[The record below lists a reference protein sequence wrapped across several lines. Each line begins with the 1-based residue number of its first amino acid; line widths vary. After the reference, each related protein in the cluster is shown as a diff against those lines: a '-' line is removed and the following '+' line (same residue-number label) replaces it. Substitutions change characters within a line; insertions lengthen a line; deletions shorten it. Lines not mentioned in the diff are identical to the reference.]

1 MSFILDALKKSEAE
15 RLRKDTPGF
24 SDLPASTPD
33 KSTSR
38 WIWIV
43 AALVVINLGVL
54 VAIFVRPDR
63 VEDRVADRVQ
73 DPVVASPSAGPATES
88 QEKADL
94 AELVHEPVPAR
105 RPVAAASDPVSRAV
119 TEIATQSA
127 EPPPPVARYGAPQ
140 IAESLATFNDL
151 RAQGVLQL
159 PDMHLDIHV
168 YSIEPEDRFVF
179 VNMSK
184 YKERATLD
192 EGPVVREIT
201 PDGVILEY
209 FGTKFLLPRE

>member
-24 SDLPASTPD
+24 SDLPGSAPD
-33 KSTSR
+33 KPTSH

-43 AALVVINLGVL
+43 AVLVVINLTVL
-54 VAIFVRPDR
+54 AVILMQPDR
-63 VEDRVADRVQ
+63 TNDREEEPLAVN
-73 DPVVASPSAGPATES
+73 PATE
-88 QEKADL
+88 AT
-94 AELVHEPVPAR
+94 PAS
-105 RPVAAASDPVSRAV
+105 PVAASSSAIVDEPLRAEIPVPKAADPVTRAV
-119 TEIATQSA
+119 TDTAMQSA
-127 EPPPPVARYGAPQ
+127 DPAPPVPGYGAPQ
-140 IAESLATFNDL
+140 IAESHATFNDL
-151 RAQGVLQL
+151 RAQGLLQL

-168 YSIEPEDRFVF
+168 YSSEPEDRFVF

-201 PDGVILEY
+201 PEGVILEHL
-209 FGTKFLLPRE
+209 GTKFLLPRE